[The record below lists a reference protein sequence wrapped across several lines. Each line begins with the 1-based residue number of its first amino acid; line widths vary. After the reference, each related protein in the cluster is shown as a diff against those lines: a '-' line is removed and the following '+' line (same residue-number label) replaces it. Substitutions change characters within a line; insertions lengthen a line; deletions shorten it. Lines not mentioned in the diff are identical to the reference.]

1 MPLKVQV
8 SGKSDVGLVRP
19 GNEDYL
25 LIDREHNVFAVCDG
39 MGGHRAGEVA
49 SRIAAETIQAV
60 FAEFRDEVHADP
72 DLDLNKPVPDRGEL
86 LLKAIRLA
94 NRSIFNHAS
103 RNPSLS
109 GMGTTVV
116 ALALEG
122 DIMSV
127 AHVGDSRAYRLGD
140 KELIPLTTDHSWVA
154 EMKKRED
161 ISDEEAVNMV
171 GKNVITR
178 ALGVRENV
186 EIDYRLMKVEPG
198 QTYILCSDGLCG
210 FVPDDEIFP
219 VAYAARKSTDHIVKD
234 LIQLANDRGG
244 QDNVTVIALQIHE
257 VGESTY
263 DEMDVFTLPA
273 ESKELQANEDT
284 WINRLDAAGE
294 QSSGSGQGDDDQDE
308 GGNKVLL
315 GLIFGA
321 FVIVAAVIIWL
332 AMSE

>member
-8 SGKSDVGLVRP
+8 SGKTDVGQVRP

-39 MGGHRAGEVA
+39 MGGHKAGEVA
-49 SRIAAETIQAV
+49 SKTAAETIQTV
-60 FAEFRDEVHADP
+60 FSEFRDEVHADP
-72 DLDLNKPVPDRGEL
+72 DLDLSKPVPDRGEL
-86 LLKAIRLA
+86 LLKGIRLA
-94 NRSIFNHAS
+94 NRAIFNHAS
-103 RNPSLS
+103 RNPDLS

-122 DIMSV
+122 DLMSV
-127 AHVGDSRAYRLGD
+127 AHVGDSRAYRLD
-140 KELIPLTTDHSWVA
+140 DRELVPLTTDHSWVA
-154 EMKKRED
+154 EMKKRQE

-178 ALGVRENV
+178 ALGVRESV
-186 EIDYRLMKVEPG
+186 EVDYRLMKVEPG

-219 VAYAARKSTDHIVKD
+219 VAYAARRSTDHIVKD

-244 QDNVTVIALQIHE
+244 QDNVTVIALQILE
-257 VGESTY
+257 VGESSY

-284 WINRLDAAGE
+284 WIERLDAAGE
-294 QSSGSGQGDDDQDE
+294 QAESGEATRDE
-308 GGNKVLL
+308 GESSNKMLL
-315 GLIFGA
+315 GIIFGA
-321 FVIVAAVIIWL
+321 FVIVAALIIWL
-332 AMSE
+332 AMGE